1 MKGMRVHTDPP
12 AGAAAAAPRLLIV
25 AAGTGGHVMPG
36 LAVAQSLRER
46 GWTVSWLGTRAGMER
61 GLVEAAGLEFAAVN
75 FSSIRG
81 KGLWTLLGGSLR
93 LAGAIVASLRVLRR
107 SGAQVV
113 FTTGGY
119 VAVPAGL
126 AAACL
131 RRPLLFLNADA
142 APQLSLRLLR
152 RFVDVVLCGF
162 DGAAARLAG
171 ARACVSGAPV
181 RAPIAALPDPQQ
193 RLAGR
198 SGPLQVLVIGG
209 SLGAQVLNAVVPQA
223 LARLAPEQRPH
234 VVHQCGGP
242 HEAATR
248 AAYAQ
253 AGVTVELL
261 PFIDDMAA
269 RYAAADLIVC
279 RAGAIT
285 VAELCAAGL
294 PAVLV
299 PLLARTT
306 DHQRANAEFL
316 AAHAAAIHL
325 PQAQCTPDGLAQVL
339 QGLSRPRLAEMARNA
354 RRLGRP
360 EATAR
365 VVAQIE
371 AQRRRPG
378 AQPTSAEAL

>member
-1 MKGMRVHTDPP
+1 
-12 AGAAAAAPRLLIV
+12 
-25 AAGTGGHVMPG
+25 
-36 LAVAQSLRER
+36 
-46 GWTVSWLGTRAGMER
+46 
-61 GLVEAAGLEFAAVN
+61 
-75 FSSIRG
+75 
-81 KGLWTLLGGSLR
+81 
-93 LAGAIVASLRVLRR
+93 
-107 SGAQVV
+107 
-113 FTTGGY
+113 
-119 VAVPAGL
+119 
-126 AAACL
+126 
-131 RRPLLFLNADA
+131 
-142 APQLSLRLLR
+142 
-152 RFVDVVLCGF
+152 
-162 DGAAARLAG
+162 
-171 ARACVSGAPV
+171 
-181 RAPIAALPDPQQ
+181 
-193 RLAGR
+193 
-198 SGPLQVLVIGG
+198 
-209 SLGAQVLNAVVPQA
+209 
-223 LARLAPEQRPH
+223 
-234 VVHQCGGP
+234 VHQCGGP